1 MNFIYR
7 LLKFNRNRGKK
18 KKASLE
24 EHEIQEVQLN
34 VVTIKKF
41 YYITFSLL
49 YIHLKELD
57 NQIHITWWNGNILYG
72 NHNMFTLLYFNG
84 RNDFNISF
92 PLTTDSAESM
102 EENKTNKKNQNNNKT
117 TKQKMLFWLSSI
129 YPLLHF
135 FPLHTYHKRKN
146 VCSRTE
152 PPIISPAALRW
163 YILWT
168 VQIPQHRIREIF
180 FSRNWKRGQV
190 QIDTKF
196 VDHNRSY

>member
-1 MNFIYR
+1 MEIFYMEIIICLLCFILMAEKISTFPSR
-7 LLKFNRNRGKK
+7 SPLTVQRAWKRIKQTKK
-18 KKASLE
+18 K
-24 EHEIQEVQLN
+24 
-34 VVTIKKF
+34 
-41 YYITFSLL
+41 
-49 YIHLKELD
+49 
-57 NQIHITWWNGNILYG
+57 
-72 NHNMFTLLYFNG
+72 
-84 RNDFNISF
+84 
-92 PLTTDSAESM
+92 
-102 EENKTNKKNQNNNKT
+102 QNNNKT

-146 VCSRTE
+146 VCSRIE